1 MSLDNLEEVH
11 KRGGDCDQQ
20 RQSLWNAIRKVEGDV
35 VNERIEAVKLSTKI
49 AIYTGI
55 ICGLPAF
62 VLVLFEIWKATKGG

>member
-1 MSLDNLEEVH
+1 MTLENIEEIH
-11 KRGGDCDQQ
+11 KRGGDCDKQ
-20 RQSLWNAIRKVEGDV
+20 RDNLWRAIRKVEGDV

-62 VLVLFEIWKATKGG
+62 VLVLFEIWKASRGG